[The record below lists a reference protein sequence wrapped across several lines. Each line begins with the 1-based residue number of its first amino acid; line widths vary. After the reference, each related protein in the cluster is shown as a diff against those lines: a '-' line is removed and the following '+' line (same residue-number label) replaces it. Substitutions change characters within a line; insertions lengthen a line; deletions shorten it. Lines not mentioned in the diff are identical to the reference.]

1 MCKHPRT
8 RKEFLDIAISSLHK
22 ILVMDVPCE
31 VCEQCGEI
39 VKQEQ
44 ILAEAIEAAS
54 LKTDGTCE
62 QIRMIPFLL
71 SGTGLS
77 HRSNQG
83 YLRFKHSPLELKQIE
98 LPVTSSSEVPER
110 SSESENDRIPFGNRC
125 PMDVHEHAPMLRVIT
140 RELVRD
146 DPSKDR
152 PVVLFI
158 DKLQC
163 PTCGILVKCT
173 ERGHDIR
180 DVLEKQLVRFKNP
193 SLDVS
198 ACQHCNGTFFI
209 EAVTRLPNDGQI
221 EYSNDVQL
229 KAEYENEASQH
240 RGSYAYCDQC
250 LHVHWYVRAPK
261 QNPNFA
267 EEHSNRVMSM
277 IGRIRILAFN
287 ER

>member
-8 RKEFLDIAISSLHK
+8 RKEFLDIGIASLHG

-39 VKQEQ
+39 VKQEP
-44 ILAEAIEAAS
+44 ILAEAIQAAS
-54 LKTDGTCE
+54 LKADGTCE
-62 QIRMIPFLL
+62 EFRLVPYLH
-71 SGTGLS
+71 SRTGLS
-77 HRSNQG
+77 HRTARG
-83 YLRFKHSPLELKQIE
+83 GLRFKHSPIELKQIE
-98 LPVTSSSEVPER
+98 LPVTSSPDLQDR
-110 SSESENDRIPFGNRC
+110 SLENDRIPFGNRC
-125 PMDVHEHAPMLRVIT
+125 PMDVHEHAPMLHVIT
-140 RELVRD
+140 RALVRD

-163 PTCGILVKCT
+163 PTCGILVKST

-193 SLDVS
+193 SLDVK
-198 ACQHCNGTFFI
+198 ACKYCNGTFFI

-221 EYSNDVQL
+221 EHTNDVQL
-229 KAEYENEASQH
+229 KAEYENEAAQH

-250 LHVHWYVRAPK
+250 LHVHWYIRAPK

-267 EEHSNRVMSM
+267 EEHTAHVMAL